1 MNKALSIS
9 HIDCWLC
16 TGSVGL
22 LPKTEN
28 LPNSSPQRSL
38 QLPHLDKPTGRIR
51 TPDSRNL
58 HRAANNRNNGRSN
71 PHSSLHT
78 NQPPLPRPRGFLP

>member
-1 MNKALSIS
+1 MNETLSTE

-28 LPNSSPQRSL
+28 LPNSSPQRWL
-38 QLPHLDKPTGRIR
+38 ELPHLGNPTCRIR

-58 HRAANNRNNGRSN
+58 RREVNNRNNRSYN
-71 PHSSLHT
+71 PHSSLDTH
-78 NQPPLPRPRGFLP
+78 QPPLLRPRGFLP

>member
-1 MNKALSIS
+1 MNEALSIS

-22 LPKTEN
+22 LSKTAN
-28 LPNSSPQRSL
+28 LPNSGSERL
-38 QLPHLDKPTGRIR
+38 LELPHIVKPTCRIR

-58 HRAANNRNNGRSN
+58 HREANDRNNGSSN
-71 PHSSLHT
+71 PHSLLDTH
-78 NQPPLPRPRGFLP
+78 QPLLLRPRGFLP